1 MKNETERHGER
12 PEFDE
17 HANEESYFALK
28 EHELVE
34 DMKAEFRGVQAARR
48 EAQMATCPKCSGQ
61 FANTGLWD
69 SSWIGVKLV
78 KGSGSTKAN
87 SKAS

>member
-1 MKNETERHGER
+1 MKNKTERHGER

-17 HANEESYFALK
+17 HANEESYFAVK

-34 DMKAEFRGVQAARR
+34 DMKTEFRVVEAARR
-48 EAQMATCPKCSGQ
+48 ERRWRPAQSVQGDSP
-61 FANTGLWD
+61 NTGLWG

>member
-17 HANEESYFALK
+17 HANEESYFAVK

-48 EAQMATCPKCSGQ
+48 KRRWRPAQSVQGNSPS
-61 FANTGLWD
+61 TGLWD
-69 SSWIGVKLV
+69 SSWIGVELV